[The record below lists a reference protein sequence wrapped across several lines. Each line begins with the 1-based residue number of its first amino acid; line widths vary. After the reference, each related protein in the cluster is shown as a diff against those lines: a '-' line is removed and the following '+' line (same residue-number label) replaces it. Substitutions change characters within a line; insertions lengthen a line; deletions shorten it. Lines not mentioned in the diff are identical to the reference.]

1 MAPHISS
8 RRRDDTRQDVT
19 SFVQPPFRHKL
30 ALGIVLAGLL
40 PVSAIE
46 AAAPAIVPTP
56 APGAAAPA
64 SVPAP
69 APAPAP
75 VPAPTLA
82 PTPDWQ
88 KYVSPK
94 ADSIVVYKSARIL
107 QLRRHGEVIK
117 TYHIAL
123 GRQPIGQ
130 KMEQGDG
137 KTPEGSYII
146 DRRNNESEYHLALH
160 ISYPDDRDVARAEAR
175 HVNAGG
181 AIMIHGEPNV
191 LNDEGKKYLLKDWT
205 AGCIALNN
213 RDIDEVWRMVDDG
226 VTVDIY
232 P

>member
-1 MAPHISS
+1 
-8 RRRDDTRQDVT
+8 V
-19 SFVQPPFRHKL
+19 
-30 ALGIVLAGLL
+30 GGLL
-40 PVSAIE
+40 PLFASE

-64 SVPAP
+64 PAP
-69 APAPAP
+69 ALAPMPAPA
-75 VPAPTLA
+75 
-82 PTPDWQ
+82 PDWQ

-94 ADSIVVYKSARIL
+94 ADAIVVYKSARIL

-117 TYHIAL
+117 TYHVAL
-123 GRQPIGQ
+123 GRQPIGR
-130 KMEQGDG
+130 KTEEGDG

-146 DRRNNESEYHLALH
+146 DGRNIESEYHLSLH
-160 ISYPDDRDVARAEAR
+160 ISYPDVKDVARAVSN
-175 HVNAGG
+175 HVHAGG

-213 RDIDEVWRMVDDG
+213 RDIDEIWRMVDDG
-226 VTVDIY
+226 VSVDIY